1 MALEQNRK
9 ISIAQ
14 QDALAA
20 TYTKKSA
27 ATHYLPKISLDGGN
41 MRLGKDIKP
50 LGQDMFLPIVPYNAI
65 NPSTGQFDPSAL
77 QDPATAL
84 NTFVIDPNTGAPML
98 DGSGNPIFKNYAMLP
113 ADEFKLD
120 KKNLYYARLSVKI
133 GRAHV

>member
-1 MALEQNRK
+1 MNSKRHFLQSIFAVLLISISPMFAQRTLTLEECRNMALEQNRK

-27 ATHYLPKISLDGGN
+27 ATHYLPKISLDGGY

-84 NTFVIDPNTGAPML
+84 NTFVIDPFTL
-98 DGSGNPIFKNYAMLP
+98 FSSTRI
-113 ADEFKLD
+113 
-120 KKNLYYARLSVKI
+120 
-133 GRAHV
+133 